1 MYSRYQSVSKL
12 IKELEWDSLSLRRTV
27 NRLTIMYKILNKQ
40 IAIDIPPEV
49 VKQSRSLRRSHKY
62 SFIQIQTRVDS
73 DKYSFFSQN
82 NNRLEFFT

>member
-1 MYSRYQSVSKL
+1 
-12 IKELEWDSLSLRRTV
+12 
-27 NRLTIMYKILNKQ
+27 MYKILKKE

-49 VKQSRSLRRSHKY
+49 VKKSRSLRRSYKY

-73 DKYSFFSQN
+73 YKYSFFSQN